1 MVEHAES
8 IAQMWQENLG
18 LDVTVEAGENVAIR
32 ERVRNRE
39 LDGNVYFCSNEGRWD
54 GDSLMRSM
62 HYLDSSLRQ
71 SEDPDLAGVA
81 DVGYLLWIWGFGTMP
96 TTKCTGH
103 PRRSIIPSAPSTP
116 TFRWV

>member
-1 MVEHAES
+1 MSPFGSE
-8 IAQMWQENLG
+8 
-18 LDVTVEAGENVAIR
+18 
-32 ERVRNRE
+32 RNRE

-54 GDSLMRSM
+54 GGSLK
-62 HYLDSSLRQ
+62 

-103 PRRSIIPSAPSTP
+103 PGRSIIPSAPSTP